1 MPDGR
6 RKWFPW
12 CAVGILPLM
21 AACSSGADAE
31 ESQPTVLETGSPVE
45 DEDPTAAAEEDS
57 NSPEESSEQPEDASH
72 TPDPVPASSEGPA
85 ENWPEPEI
93 PDEIYEPTEEGAE
106 ALIQYW
112 FDARHHARITGDV
125 EVLEYVSLEECEL
138 CAVQLDRLGDLYP
151 RGWFVESE
159 PSTVVEQ
166 YVREEAEG
174 TVSGIF
180 ALEEA
185 EFQSY
190 WDGELHGD
198 RSRDQLDVFG
208 LDFRYAD
215 GRWQAFDFSHLG
227 TTDEEISPDDARDF
241 QEGG

>member
-1 MPDGR
+1 
-6 RKWFPW
+6 
-12 CAVGILPLM
+12 M

-31 ESQPTVLETGSPVE
+31 ESQPTVLETGSPVA

-125 EVLEYVSLEECEL
+125 EPWRYISHEECGV
-138 CAVQLDRLGDLYP
+138 CVGMIDAVEEAHPDGWYVEDSDEILESHLTLDSDVHASGLVLLHQTSFEFYGDGDLHGQGP
-151 RGWFVESE
+151 PASES
-159 PSTVVEQ
+159 P
-166 YVREEAEG
+166 
-174 TVSGIF
+174 
-180 ALEEA
+180 
-185 EFQSY
+185 
-190 WDGELHGD
+190 
-198 RSRDQLDVFG
+198 FG
-208 LDFRYAD
+208 VQCQFAD
-215 GRWQAFDFSHLG
+215 GRWQAHDFVPLSQQ
-227 TTDEEISPDDARDF
+227 EEGESQAGDT
-241 QEGG
+241 E